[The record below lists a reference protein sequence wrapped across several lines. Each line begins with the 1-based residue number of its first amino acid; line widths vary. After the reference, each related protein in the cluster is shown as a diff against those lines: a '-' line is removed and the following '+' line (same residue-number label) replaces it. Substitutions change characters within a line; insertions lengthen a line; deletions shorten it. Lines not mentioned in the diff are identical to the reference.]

1 MTEFLFVRHGQASFG
16 AADYDVLSDLGHT
29 QSRLL
34 GEWLASHPEHH
45 FDAVAS
51 GSLLRHRDTL
61 GGIRAAYAV
70 AGRLLPAAVTLPA
83 LDEFDHRAVFGAYA
97 QTHADHPIAIAAEHG
112 RSQDHRAVGR
122 FLREAL
128 LAWTRGV
135 LDPHVPES
143 WPVFGQRVR
152 GAVAGLLA
160 QADAPRRVLV
170 VTSGGV
176 MAQLAQQALAAPDAT
191 AVELNLSVRNSAL
204 AEFRASDGGLS
215 MSSWNAMPHLAA
227 ASQRALWT
235 FY

>member
-1 MTEFLFVRHGQASFG
+1 MTELTFVRHGQASFG
-16 AADYDVLSDLGHT
+16 AADYDVLSETGRT

-34 GEWLASHPEHH
+34 GEWLASHPQHD
-45 FDAVAS
+45 FDAVAC

-61 GGIRAAYAV
+61 GGIREAYAAV
-70 AGRLLPAAVTLPA
+70 GRALPDPLILPS
-83 LDEFDHRAVFGAYA
+83 LNEFDHRAVFGAYA

-112 RSQDHRAVGR
+112 RSQDPRAVGR

-135 LDPHVPES
+135 LDPHVPEA
-143 WPVFGQRVR
+143 WPVFGERVR

-160 QADAPRRVLV
+160 QAGAPRRILV

-176 MAQLAQQALAAPDAT
+176 MSQLAKQALGAPDA
-191 AVELNLSVRNSAL
+191 AVVELNLSVRNSAL
-204 AEFRASDGGLS
+204 AEFRANDGGLS
-215 MSSWNAMPHLAA
+215 MSSWNGVPHLAA

-235 FY
+235 LY